1 MSKIGFPIRFNSNFL
16 QRYVIIKSMD
26 YQDYIWDLGG
36 TLLNN
41 YETSTAAF
49 VETLAG
55 FGIQANH
62 DDVYKALKISTPYAV
77 AQFAPNIPAFLQT
90 YKVNEARELA
100 HPVLFEG
107 AADLLKNI
115 VAQGGRNF
123 LISHRNDQVLE
134 ILDKTGISGYFTEV
148 VTSNR
153 SFKRKPNPESMLYL
167 KDKYQIENGLV
178 IGDRS
183 IDTEAG
189 QSAGFATY
197 LFDDMENLKKFI
209 KI

>member
-1 MSKIGFPIRFNSNFL
+1 
-16 QRYVIIKSMD
+16 MD

-55 FGIQANH
+55 FGIQAAH
-62 DDVYKALKISTPYAV
+62 DDVYKALKISTPYAI
-77 AQFAPNIPAFLQT
+77 AQFAPNTPHFLQT
-90 YKVNEARELA
+90 YKENEARELA

-107 AADLLKNI
+107 AA
-115 VAQGGRNF
+115 GRNF

-153 SFKRKPNPESMLYL
+153 GFKRKPNPESMLYL

>member
-1 MSKIGFPIRFNSNFL
+1 
-16 QRYVIIKSMD
+16 MD

-55 FGIQANH
+55 FGIQVAH
-62 DDVYKALKISTPYAV
+62 DDVYKALKVSTPYAV

-134 ILDKTGISGYFTEV
+134 ILDKTGISGGILVGSVSKGSPAYDAGIKEGDIIYELDDTHLENM
-148 VTSNR
+148 TDYENLLES
-153 SFKRKPNPESMLYL
+153 KKP
-167 KDKYQIENGLV
+167 KDKVKALIYRVTRNEGKKIEV
-178 IGDRS
+178 EIEIGDSR
-183 IDTEAG
+183 G
-189 QSAGFATY
+189 
-197 LFDDMENLKKFI
+197 I
-209 KI
+209 K

>member
-1 MSKIGFPIRFNSNFL
+1 
-16 QRYVIIKSMD
+16 MD

-36 TLLNN
+36 TLLDN

-49 VETLAG
+49 VETLADA
-55 FGIQANH
+55 GIRASH
-62 DDVYKALKISTPYAV
+62 DDVYKALKISTPYAI
-77 AQFAPNIPAFLQT
+77 AQFASGIPQFLQT
-90 YKVNEARELA
+90 YKANEAIELA

-107 AADLLKNI
+107 ASELLKKI
-115 VAQGGRNF
+115 IARGGRNF

-134 ILDKTGISGYFTEV
+134 ILEKTEILTDFTEV
-148 VTSNR
+148 VTS
-153 SFKRKPNPESMLYL
+153 SLGFKRKPNPESMLYL

-178 IGDRS
+178 IGDRL

-189 QSAGFATY
+189 QAAGFATY
-197 LFDDMENLKKFI
+197 LFDNMENLEQFI

>member
-1 MSKIGFPIRFNSNFL
+1 MSKIGFPICFNSHFL
-16 QRYVIIKSMD
+16 QKYVIIKGMD

-55 FGIQANH
+55 FGIQAAH
-62 DDVYKALKISTPYAV
+62 DDVYKALKISTPYAI
-77 AQFAPNIPAFLQT
+77 AQFAPNTPHFLQT
-90 YKVNEARELA
+90 YKENEARELA

-107 AADLLKNI
+107 AADLLRNI
-115 VAQGGRNF
+115 VVQGGRNF